1 MRAPDILSRFRLN
14 RPLGVALWSLLIL
27 LGVALAASGLRSPHW
42 LNSNLLAMLPQDTV
56 PAAARQASD
65 RYRQT
70 LSSKTLWLTPG
81 GSPADAARHT
91 KRLRQTLNDSALFQ
105 EIGPTFSEQELQ
117 QRYRQ
122 LAPYRY
128 QLLTPA
134 DRQAALSQPDALIQR
149 ALARLYRPSGA
160 SSQQWQADPLF
171 LFERYLASLSRNNA
185 ELHNGIAILS
195 HNDRYWGMSLASTRH
210 DSFAID
216 QQKQL
221 SAFHHQIQ
229 QDFPGTLFTG
239 IPFYAAAGAVS
250 AEQEIRTV
258 GLFSLICIVLLF
270 VLIFASLRPLL
281 LALVSIASG
290 ILWGLAASLWLF
302 GDLHLL
308 ALVFGASLIGV
319 SVDYSIHYFCHLR
332 GQPDASPTLV
342 RNRLLAPLGLALL
355 SSVLGYSAMAWAQF
369 PGLQQVAVFSISGLI
384 MAWLTV
390 MLLFPALSRQPG
402 TTLASWV
409 PRLHLAMSH
418 WQRLVLRFRWPAL
431 LIGAAIVAGMLR
443 LTPSDNVHDYQTP
456 PAHLQ
461 IMQEQLAQ
469 ITGNAPG
476 AYFVVHG
483 RDMQHW
489 WQREQQLHDALEAA
503 HIDNEAL
510 SSYWTPAQQQRTT
523 HAALA
528 EGIFQ
533 HSRFARFS
541 DTVGMT
547 DAARQKVQADFDQ
560 PVTPLSLPDW
570 LQRLNNPALSQLW
583 HGCDNEGCRSLVLVR
598 GNVGASH
605 ETPLTTFNAPD
616 QGITLIDDASSISRL
631 MGSLRDHLHL
641 LLIAAYALSA
651 TLLTLARG
659 PMFAL
664 RLLAVPALA
673 SLVVLGTLGWLTG
686 HYGLIHVLALFLILG
701 IGIDYA
707 IFYQQDGHT
716 PTATLAVLFSAT
728 TTSLSFGLLG
738 LSDTQVVH
746 DFGFSV
752 FVGIVAAALL
762 APLFTA
768 SSPPLSPSTENG
780 FSHDRH

>member
-1 MRAPDILSRFRLN
+1 MRTPDRLAGFRLS
-14 RPLGVALWSLLIL
+14 RPLGAALWCLLIL
-27 LGVALAASGLRSPHW
+27 LGAALATSGLRSPHW

-81 GSPADAARHT
+81 DSPADASRHT
-91 KRLRQTLNDSALFQ
+91 EQLRQTLNSSTLFD
-105 EIGPTFSEQELQ
+105 EIGPSLSEQDLQ
-117 QRYRQ
+117 QRYRA

-171 LFERYLASLSRNNA
+171 LFERYLASLSRENA
-185 ELHNGIAILS
+185 QLHNGIAILA
-195 HNDRYWGMSLASTRH
+195 HGDRYWGMSLASTRH

-221 SAFHHQIQ
+221 DAFRQQIQ
-229 QDFPGTLFTG
+229 QDFPNTLFTG
-239 IPFYAAAGAVS
+239 IPFYAAAGAVG

-258 GLFSLICIVLLF
+258 GLFSLVCIVLLF
-270 VLIFASLRPLL
+270 ALVFASLRPLL

-302 GDLHLL
+302 GELHLL

-332 GQPDASPTLV
+332 GQPDAAPITV
-342 RNRLLAPLGLALL
+342 RNRLLPPLALAML

-369 PGLQQVAVFSISGLI
+369 PGLRQVAVFSISGLV

-390 MLLFPALSRQPG
+390 MLLFPALSRQTGAAMPI
-402 TTLASWV
+402 WV
-409 PRLHLAMSH
+409 SRLHRAMGH
-418 WQRLVLRFRWPAL
+418 WQHQVLRFRWLAL
-431 LIGAAIVAGMLR
+431 ATGATIVSGMLW
-443 LTPSDNVHDYQTP
+443 LSASDDVHDYQTP

-461 IMQEQLAQ
+461 ALQQKLSE
-469 ITGNAPG
+469 ITGKAPG
-476 AYFVVHG
+476 AYFVVYG

-489 WQREQQLHDALEAA
+489 WQREQQLHDKLQAA
-503 HIDNEAL
+503 HIHSDAL
-510 SSYWTPAQQQRTT
+510 SRYWVPGKQQRII
-523 HAALA
+523 HDALA
-528 EGIFQ
+528 EGVFQ

-547 DAARQKVQADFDQ
+547 GAAEQKVQADFDQ
-560 PVTPLSLPDW
+560 PVSPLSLPDW
-570 LQRLNNPALSQLW
+570 LERLDNPALSQLW
-583 HGCDNEGCRSLVLVR
+583 HGCDDQGCRSLVLVR
-598 GNVGASH
+598 GKSGKMDTQH
-605 ETPLTTFNAPD
+605 ETPLATFNAPD
-616 QGITLIDDASSISRL
+616 QGVTLIDDASSISTL
-631 MGSLRDHLHL
+631 MGTLRDHLHL
-641 LLIAAYALSA
+641 LLIAAYGLSA
-651 TLLTLARG
+651 MLLTLARG
-659 PMFAL
+659 PAFAL

-673 SLVVLGTLGWLTG
+673 SLVVLGSLGWLTG
-686 HYGLIHVLALFLILG
+686 YYGLIHVLALFLILG

-738 LSDTQVVH
+738 LSNTQVVH

-752 FVGIVAAALL
+752 FIGIVAAALL
-762 APLFTA
+762 APLFA
-768 SSPPLSPSTENG
+768 PRPPLPPASENG
-780 FSHDRH
+780 PFHD

>member
-1 MRAPDILSRFRLN
+1 MRAPDRLAGFRLN
-14 RPLGVALWSLLIL
+14 RPLGAALWCLLIL
-27 LGVALAASGLRSPHW
+27 LGATLATSGLRSPHW

-56 PAAARQASD
+56 PAATRQVSD

-81 GSPADAARHT
+81 DSPADAARHT
-91 KRLRQTLNDSALFQ
+91 EQLRQTLANSSLFD
-105 EIGPTFSEQELQ
+105 EIGPTLSEQELQ
-117 QRYRQ
+117 QRYRK

-160 SSQQWQADPLF
+160 SSQQWQTDPLF
-171 LFERYLASLSRNNA
+171 LFERYLASLSHNNA
-185 ELHNGIAILS
+185 ELHKGIAILS
-195 HNDRYWGMSLASTRH
+195 HGERYWGMSLASTRH

-216 QQKQL
+216 QQQQL
-221 SAFHHQIQ
+221 DAFRELIQ
-229 QDFPGTLFTG
+229 QNFPGTLFTG
-239 IPFYAAAGAVS
+239 IPFYAAAGAVG

-258 GLFSLICIVLLF
+258 GLFSLVCIVLLF
-270 VLIFASLRPLL
+270 ALIFASLRPLL

-302 GDLHLL
+302 GELHLL

-390 MLLFPALSRQPG
+390 MLLFPALSRQTG
-402 TTLASWV
+402 TTMPAWGK
-409 PRLHLAMSH
+409 RLHCAMDL
-418 WQRLVLRFRWPAL
+418 WQRLVLRFRWPGL
-431 LIGAAIVAGMLR
+431 LIGAAIVAGTLR
-443 LTPSDNVHDYQTP
+443 LTPSDDVHDYQTP

-461 IMQEQLAQ
+461 TMQQQLAG
-469 ITGNAPG
+469 ITGNSPG

-503 HIDNEAL
+503 HIDSEAL
-510 SSYWTPAQQQRTT
+510 SCYWTPAQQQRAT

-528 EGIFQ
+528 EGIFK
-533 HSRFARFS
+533 HSRFVRFS
-541 DTVGMT
+541 DAVGMT
-547 DAARQKVQADFDQ
+547 DAARQKIQADFDQ
-560 PVTPLSLPDW
+560 PITPLPIPDW
-570 LQRLNNPALSQLW
+570 LQRLDNPALSQLW
-583 HGCDNEGCRSLVLVR
+583 QGCDEQGCRSLVLVR
-598 GNVGASH
+598 GNTDTSH
-605 ETPLTTFNAPD
+605 ETPLATFNAPD
-616 QGITLIDDASSISRL
+616 QGIALIDDASSMSQL

-651 TLLTLARG
+651 LLLTLARG
-659 PMFAL
+659 PAFAL

-707 IFYQQDGHT
+707 IFYLQDGHT

-746 DFGFSV
+746 DFGFST

-762 APLFTA
+762 APLFNA
-768 SSPPLSPSTENG
+768 GQPPLSLPTENG
-780 FSHDRH
+780 SPHD

>member
-1 MRAPDILSRFRLN
+1 MHSPDRVAGFRLS
-14 RPLGVALWSLLIL
+14 RPLGAALWCLLIV
-27 LGVALAASGLRSPHW
+27 LGVALATSGLRSPHW

-70 LSSKTLWLTPG
+70 LASKTLWLTPG
-81 GSPADAARHT
+81 DSPADAARHT
-91 KRLRQTLNDSALFQ
+91 EQLRQTLNSSSLFD
-105 EIGPTFSEQELQ
+105 EIGPSLSEQDLQ
-117 QRYRQ
+117 QRYQ
-122 LAPYRY
+122 ALAPYRY

-171 LFERYLASLSRNNA
+171 LFERYLASLSRENA
-185 ELHNGIAILS
+185 QLHNGIAILA
-195 HNDRYWGMSLASTRH
+195 HGDRYWGMSLASTRH

-221 SAFHHQIQ
+221 DAFRQQIQ
-229 QDFPGTLFTG
+229 QDFPNTLFTG

-258 GLFSLICIVLLF
+258 GLFSLVCIVLLF
-270 VLIFASLRPLL
+270 ALVFASLRPLL
-281 LALVSIASG
+281 LALISIASG

-302 GDLHLL
+302 GELHLL

-332 GQPDASPTLV
+332 GQPDAAPITV
-342 RNRLLAPLGLALL
+342 RNRLLPPLGLALL

-369 PGLQQVAVFSISGLI
+369 PGLRQVAVFSISGLI

-390 MLLFPALSRQPG
+390 MLLLPALSRQTGATMP
-402 TTLASWV
+402 AWV
-409 PRLHLAMSH
+409 KRLHRAMGH
-418 WQRLVLRFRWPAL
+418 WQHLILRFRWLAL
-431 LIGAAIVAGMLR
+431 AAGAAIVSGMVWLSA
-443 LTPSDNVHDYQTP
+443 SDDVHDYQTP
-456 PAHLQ
+456 PPHLQ
-461 IMQEQLAQ
+461 ALQQQLSE
-469 ITGNAPG
+469 ITGKAPG

-483 RDMQHW
+483 RDMEHW
-489 WQREQQLHDALEAA
+489 WQREQQLHDALQAA
-503 HIDNEAL
+503 HIHSEGL
-510 SSYWTPAQQQRTT
+510 SRYWAPAKQQRMA
-523 HAALA
+523 HDALA
-528 EGIFQ
+528 EGVFQ

-570 LQRLNNPALSQLW
+570 LERLNNPALSQLW
-583 HGCDNEGCRSLVLVR
+583 HGCDNQDCRSLVLIR
-598 GNVGASH
+598 GNIDSPH

-616 QGITLIDDASSISRL
+616 QGVTLIDDASSISTL
-631 MGSLRDHLHL
+631 MGTLRDHLHL

-651 TLLTLARG
+651 MLLTLARG
-659 PMFAL
+659 PAFAL

-673 SLVVLGTLGWLTG
+673 SLVVLGSLGWLTG

-752 FVGIVAAALL
+752 FIGIVAAALL
-762 APLFTA
+762 APLFA
-768 SSPPLSPSTENG
+768 PRPPLPPASENG
-780 FSHDRH
+780 LFHD

>member
-1 MRAPDILSRFRLN
+1 MRAPDRLSGFRLPP
-14 RPLGVALWSLLIL
+14 PLGAALWGLLIL
-27 LGVALAASGLRSPHW
+27 LGAALATSGLRSPHW

-81 GSPADAARHT
+81 DSPADAARHT
-91 KRLRQTLNDSALFQ
+91 EQLRQTLNDSALFQ
-105 EIGPTFSEQELQ
+105 EIGPTLSEQELQ

-221 SAFHHQIQ
+221 DAFRHQMQ
-229 QDFPGTLFTG
+229 QDFPATLFTG
-239 IPFYAAAGAVS
+239 IPFYAAAGAVG

-270 VLIFASLRPLL
+270 ALVFASLRPLL
-281 LALVSIASG
+281 LALISIASG

-302 GDLHLL
+302 GELHLL

-369 PGLQQVAVFSISGLI
+369 PGLRQVAVFSISGLVT
-384 MAWLTV
+384 AWLTV

-402 TTLASWV
+402 TALASWV
-409 PRLHLAMSH
+409 QRLHLAMGH

-431 LIGAAIVAGMLR
+431 LIGVVIVSGMLW
-443 LTPSDNVHDYQTP
+443 LAPSDDVHDYQTP

-461 IMQEQLAQ
+461 SMQQQLAQ
-469 ITGNAPG
+469 ITGHSPG

-483 RDMQHW
+483 RDLQHW
-489 WQREQQLHDALEAA
+489 WQREQQLHDALQAA
-503 HIDNEAL
+503 HIDSEAL
-510 SSYWTPAQQQRTT
+510 SRYWAPAQQQRTT
-523 HAALA
+523 HTALA
-528 EGIFQ
+528 EGVFQ
-533 HSRFARFS
+533 HSRFTRFS

-570 LQRLNNPALSQLW
+570 LQRLNNPAVSQLW
-583 HGCDNEGCRSLVLVR
+583 HGCGDEGCRSLVLVR
-598 GNVGASH
+598 GRVDTSH
-605 ETPLTTFNAPD
+605 ETPLSTFNAPD
-616 QGITLIDDASSISRL
+616 QGITLIDDASSISEL

-651 TLLTLARG
+651 MLLTLARG
-659 PMFAL
+659 PAFSL

-738 LSDTQVVH
+738 LSNTQVVH

-752 FVGIVAAALL
+752 FIGIVAAALL

-768 SSPPLSPSTENG
+768 SQPTLSSSTENG

>member
-1 MRAPDILSRFRLN
+1 LRAPDRLAGFRLN
-14 RPLGVALWSLLIL
+14 RPLGAALWCLLIL
-27 LGVALAASGLRSPHW
+27 LGITLAASGLRSPHW

-56 PAAARQASD
+56 PAATRQVSD

-70 LSSKTLWLTPG
+70 LSSTTLWLTPG
-81 GSPADAARHT
+81 DSPADAARRT
-91 KRLRQTLNDSALFQ
+91 EQLRRALGGSALFD
-105 EIGPTFSEQELQ
+105 EIGPTLSEQDLQ
-117 QRYRQ
+117 QRYRA

-128 QLLTPA
+128 QLLTPT
-134 DRQAALSQPDALIQR
+134 DRQAALSQPDALIQQ

-171 LFERYLASLSRNNA
+171 LFERYLASLSRNSTA
-185 ELHNGIAILS
+185 LHNGIAMLS
-195 HNDRYWGMSLASTRH
+195 HGDRYWGMSLASTRH

-216 QQKQL
+216 QQTQL
-221 SAFHHQIQ
+221 DAFRRQMQ
-229 QDFPGTLFTG
+229 QDFPDTLFTG
-239 IPFYAAAGAVS
+239 MPFYAAAGAVS
-250 AEQEIRTV
+250 AEREIRTV
-258 GLFSLICIVLLF
+258 GLFSLVCIVLLF
-270 VLIFASLRPLL
+270 VLVFASLRPLL
-281 LALVSIASG
+281 LALISIASG
-290 ILWGLAASLWLF
+290 VLWGLAASLWLF
-302 GDLHLL
+302 GELHLL

-332 GQPDASPTLV
+332 GQPDAAPITV
-342 RNRLLAPLGLALL
+342 RNRLLPPLGLALL

-369 PGLQQVAVFSISGLI
+369 PGLRQVAVFSISGLV

-390 MLLFPALSRQPG
+390 MLLFPALSRQTG
-402 TTLASWV
+402 ATLSPWV
-409 PRLHLAMSH
+409 ARLHRIMAH
-418 WQRLVLRFRWPAL
+418 WQRLILRFRWLAL
-431 LIGAAIVAGMLR
+431 AAGAAIVSGMLW
-443 LTPSDNVHDYQTP
+443 LSASDDVHDYQTP

-461 IMQEQLAQ
+461 AMQTQLGK
-469 ITGNAPG
+469 ITDNAPG

-483 RDMQHW
+483 RDIQHW
-489 WQREQQLHDALEAA
+489 WQREQQLHDALQAA
-503 HIDNEAL
+503 HIDSDAL
-510 SSYWTPAQQQRTT
+510 SRYWVPAQQQHTIHT
-523 HAALA
+523 ALA
-528 EGIFQ
+528 DGVFQ
-533 HSRFARFS
+533 HPRFTRFS

-570 LQRLNNPALSQLW
+570 LQRLDNPALSQLW
-583 HGCDNEGCRSLVLVR
+583 HGCDDQGCRSLVLVR
-598 GNVGASH
+598 GKVDSPH
-605 ETPLTTFNAPD
+605 ETPLATFNAPD
-616 QGITLIDDASSISRL
+616 QGITLIDDASSISSL
-631 MGSLRDHLHL
+631 MGTLRDHLHL

-651 TLLTLARG
+651 MLLTLARG
-659 PMFAL
+659 PVFAL

-673 SLVVLGTLGWLTG
+673 SLVVLGSLGWLTG

-752 FVGIVAAALL
+752 FIGIVAAALL
-762 APLFTA
+762 APLFAVTPSPLPPA
-768 SSPPLSPSTENG
+768 SENRRP
-780 FSHDRH
+780 HDRH